1 MLLRKILFPIAALN
15 YLLQSSKS
23 FFYSKKILKAH
34 KTKVNTICVGNLSLG
49 GTGKTPLVKFLIE
62 RLSEKINISVL
73 SRGYKRKT
81 KGFIE
86 VSDESDVNDVGDENF
101 MIKKSFK
108 KINVFACENRLNAI
122 NKILKKFSDVD
133 LIILDDAMQH
143 RKIKCDLNILL
154 TKFEQPF
161 YNDLI
166 FPVGDLR
173 EPRIGYKR
181 ANIIIVTKCP
191 DNLTNSEK
199 ENIINKIKPLNHQRI
214 FFSKVDYED
223 ILKGKRDIHISA
235 LKTDFLLVTGIA
247 DSLPLTRY
255 LKSKKYKF
263 NHLIFN
269 DHHSYNQNDIRKI
282 LKLSQD
288 KIILTTKKDYFK
300 ILSIHEIKNLY
311 YIDIT
316 IDFFGKSNDLIGL
329 IAEKFRIEKEK
340 RDKELKEVARMRN
353 KD

>member
-1 MLLRKILFPIAALN
+1 MLLRKILFPVATLN
-15 YLLQSSKS
+15 YLFQLSKS
-23 FFYSKKILKAH
+23 FFYSNKILKSH
-34 KTKVNTICVGNLSLG
+34 KTKINTICIGNLSLG

-86 VSDESDVNDVGDENF
+86 VSDKSDVNDVGDENY

-108 KINVFACENRLNAI
+108 KINVFACENRLHAMD
-122 NKILKKFSDVD
+122 KISKKFSDVD

-143 RKIKCDLNILL
+143 RKINCDLNILL

-161 YNDLI
+161 YNDFI
-166 FPVGDLR
+166 FPLGNLR

-191 DNLTNSEK
+191 DNLTISEK
-199 ENIINKIKPLNHQRI
+199 ENIIEKINPSYHQRI
-214 FFSKVDYED
+214 FFSKVDYEET
-223 ILKGKRDIHISA
+223 LKGKKDIHISV
-235 LKTDFLLVTGIA
+235 LESDFVLVTGIA
-247 DSLPLTRY
+247 DSRPLTSY
-255 LKSKKYKF
+255 LKSRKYEF
-263 NHLIFN
+263 NHLSFN

-300 ILSIHEIKNLY
+300 IMSIHEIKNLFY
-311 YIDIT
+311 VDIR

-329 IAEKFRIEKEK
+329 IADKFRI
-340 RDKELKEVARMRN
+340 N
-353 KD
+353 

>member
-1 MLLRKILFPIAALN
+1 MLLRKILFPVAILN
-15 YLLQSSKS
+15 YLFQLSKS
-23 FFYSKKILKAH
+23 FFYSNKILKAH
-34 KTKVNTICVGNLSLG
+34 KTKINTICIGNLSLG

-108 KINVFACENRLNAI
+108 KINVFACENRLHAMD
-122 NKILKKFSDVD
+122 KISKKFSDVD

-161 YNDLI
+161 YNDFI
-166 FPVGDLR
+166 FPLGNLR

-191 DNLTNSEK
+191 DNLTISEK
-199 ENIINKIKPLNHQRI
+199 ENIIEKINPLYHQRI
-214 FFSKVDYED
+214 FFSKVHYED
-223 ILKGKRDIHISA
+223 ILKGKNDVHISV
-235 LKTDFLLVTGIA
+235 LESDFVLVTGIA
-247 DSLPLTRY
+247 DSQPLTRY

-263 NHLIFN
+263 NHIRYN
-269 DHHSYNQNDIRKI
+269 DHHIYNQNDIKEI
-282 LKLSQD
+282 IKSSGN

-300 ILSIHEIKNLY
+300 I
-311 YIDIT
+311 
-316 IDFFGKSNDLIGL
+316 GV
-329 IAEKFRIEKEK
+329 RIF
-340 RDKELKEVARMRN
+340 
-353 KD
+353 

>member
-1 MLLRKILFPIAALN
+1 MLLRKILFPVAILN
-15 YLLQSSKS
+15 YLFQLSKS
-23 FFYSKKILKAH
+23 FFYSNKILKSH
-34 KTKVNTICVGNLSLG
+34 KTKINTICIGNLSLG

-108 KINVFACENRLNAI
+108 KINVFACENRLHAMD
-122 NKILKKFSDVD
+122 KISKKFSDVD

-161 YNDLI
+161 YNDFI
-166 FPVGDLR
+166 FPLGNLR

-191 DNLTNSEK
+191 DNLTISEK
-199 ENIINKIKPLNHQRI
+199 ENIIEKINPLYHQRI
-214 FFSKVDYED
+214 FFSKVDYEET
-223 ILKGKRDIHISA
+223 LKGKKDIHISA
-235 LKTDFLLVTGIA
+235 LESDFVLVTGIA
-247 DSLPLTRY
+247 DSRPLTSY
-255 LKSKKYKF
+255 LKSRKYEF
-263 NHLIFN
+263 NHLSFN

-300 ILSIHEIKNLY
+300 IMSIHEIKNLFY
-311 YIDIT
+311 VDIRT
-316 IDFFGKSNDLIGL
+316 DFFGKSNDLIGL
-329 IAEKFRIEKEK
+329 IADKFRI
-340 RDKELKEVARMRN
+340 N
-353 KD
+353 